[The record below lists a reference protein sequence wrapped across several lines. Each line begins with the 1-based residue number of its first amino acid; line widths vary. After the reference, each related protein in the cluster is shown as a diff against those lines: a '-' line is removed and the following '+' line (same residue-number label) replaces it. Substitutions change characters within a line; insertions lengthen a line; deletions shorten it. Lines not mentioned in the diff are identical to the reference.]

1 MTLFSHPVS
10 GRDVEEQHDYE
21 APERD
26 PEVEAA
32 VAAMEPAPA
41 NEAPPQ
47 PISAGTYALY
57 PDGAGGLVL
66 TLAQSTGE
74 SVQHRIP
81 AGMLKMAARFGG
93 AGISDF
99 GRMLGL
105 KAS

>member
-10 GRDVEEQHDYE
+10 GRSTEPEQHDNE
-21 APERD
+21 QAPERD

-32 VAAMEPAPA
+32 VAAMETPV
-41 NEAPPQ
+41 Q

-93 AGISDF
+93 VGISDF